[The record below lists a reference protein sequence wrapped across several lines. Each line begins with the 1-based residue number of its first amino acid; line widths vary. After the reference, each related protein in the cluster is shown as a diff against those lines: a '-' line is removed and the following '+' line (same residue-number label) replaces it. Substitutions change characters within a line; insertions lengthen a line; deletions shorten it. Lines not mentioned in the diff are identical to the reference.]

1 MKRNIRIIIADDHSM
16 VREGLKQLIELEDD
30 IEVIDQAGN
39 GEEVIRKALE
49 KKPDVILMD
58 INMPVLNGIE
68 AVKRLREE
76 NCPSKIIMLTIH
88 NEIEYLLETVEAG
101 IDGYILKDSDL
112 EALIT
117 AIHTVY
123 EGESYIQPNM
133 AAQLVRKMNQTPT
146 PSNPKSELKNR
157 LTSREIEVLQL
168 ITEGLL
174 NKEIAQKLCISE
186 KTVKNHVSNIFRKID
201 VCDRTQ
207 AAVYAIKERIV
218 DIH

>member
-1 MKRNIRIIIADDHSM
+1 MKKSIRVIIADDHSM
-16 VREGLKQLIELEDD
+16 VREGLKQLIELEDN

-39 GEEVIRKALE
+39 GEEAINKALE

-68 AVKRLREE
+68 AAKKLKEK
-76 NCPSKIIMLTIH
+76 NCSSKIIMLTIH
-88 NEIEYLLETVEAG
+88 NEVEYLFETVEIG
-101 IDGYILKDSDL
+101 IDGYILKDS
-112 EALIT
+112 ESEVLIT
-117 AIHTVY
+117 AIQTVY
-123 EGESYIQPNM
+123 DGESYIQPNM
-133 AAQLVRKMNQTPT
+133 AAQLVKKMNRMQTNLDERT
-146 PSNPKSELKNR
+146 VLKNK
-157 LTSREIEVLQL
+157 LTRREIEVLQL

-207 AAVYAIKERIV
+207 AAVYAIKEHIV